1 MGLTPKQIVPIKADA
16 EALPFDK
23 EFFDAIIC
31 TDSYNYFGRFENY
44 LDDKLLPILKKG
56 GILLIAIPGM
66 KKDLHTNLPAE
77 LLLSWTPEQLD
88 YIHDIPYWTR
98 ILEKS
103 SGAKILSIREISQ
116 VRIFYL
122 TP

>member
-1 MGLTPKQIVPIKADA
+1 MGLTPKQIIPIKADA

-66 KKDLHTNLPAE
+66 KKDLHANLPAE